1 MHKHTGNSALSSS
14 QAGLTFNA
22 RPNNNNHTFF
32 TLFELSLF
40 LNSSL
45 IINFQSCDQQ
55 SQRYG
60 ETL

>member
-1 MHKHTGNSALSSS
+1 M
-14 QAGLTFNA
+14 
-22 RPNNNNHTFF
+22 
-32 TLFELSLF
+32 LFELSLA

-45 IINFQSCDQQ
+45 IINLQNYDQQ

>member
-1 MHKHTGNSALSSS
+1 M
-14 QAGLTFNA
+14 
-22 RPNNNNHTFF
+22 
-32 TLFELSLF
+32 LFELSLA

-45 IINFQSCDQQ
+45 IINLQSYDQQ